1 MAGDRR
7 ARLLAASIACAS
19 LLGCDAP
26 TRPREQV
33 AYDPTELTDGKLY
46 HWALGRTIA
55 VFVDS
60 FGQSASSELTRAV
73 GRSADVWEAEVYY
86 REFRLRIVQAPGDA
100 DIIVHYAGAPP
111 RIVIPVGCRE
121 PGVAAGVTYF
131 CIDESDRV
139 VVLPLSSGGPSRV
152 RMDVRVD
159 PSRLLPNQT
168 LEALVTHEI
177 GHVLGIGSHSGDP
190 DDLMFSIPRIDVPS
204 ADDARTLR
212 VLLHERSELAL

>member
-1 MAGDRR
+1 MAADRR
-7 ARLLAASIACAS
+7 AYLLATSIVCAS

-26 TRPREQV
+26 TRPREQG
-33 AYDPTELTDGKLY
+33 AYDPTELSDGKLY

-55 VFVDS
+55 VFVDPG
-60 FGQSASSELTRAV
+60 GQSASSELTRAV
-73 GRSADVWEAEVYY
+73 VRSADVWEAEVYY

-100 DIIVHYAGAPP
+100 DIIVHYAGAPT
-111 RIVIPVGCRE
+111 RIVVPAGCRD

-131 CIDESDRV
+131 CVDESDRV
-139 VVLPLSSGGPSRV
+139 MVLPLTSGGSSRV

-159 PSRLLPNQT
+159 PSRLLANQT
-168 LEALVTHEI
+168 LEMLVAHEI

-190 DDLMFSIPRIDVPS
+190 GDLMFSVPRVDVPS

-212 VLLHERSELAL
+212 VLLHERSELTL